1 MRARGIFGWSRWR
14 CCKDYRQQG
23 AKQFWKIRIA
33 REKGTKSLS
42 KIYLRRQSRF
52 TKSERLCS
60 INVVLSYWLERPG
73 KLNFHQSFNAVDR
86 ETFRRDKTSG
96 YMRMLSGA
104 TLALSFF
111 LVIFRFLDNIISLHS
126 LRSFRSARFA
136 RSVQF
141 TPLISLIRFISQG
154 KITRKNDRF
163 KLVPEIILI

>member
-1 MRARGIFGWSRWR
+1 MIR
-14 CCKDYRQQG
+14 
-23 AKQFWKIRIA
+23 KQFGGNSADFALNLCVLGVSSDEADDVAARTIVSKEYNSLSLVCEIRIA
-33 REKGTKSLS
+33 DKKRTENLS
-42 KIYLRRQSRF
+42 KISLRRQSKF

-86 ETFRRDKTSG
+86 QTFRRDKTSG

-126 LRSFRSARFA
+126 LRSVHSAHFA
-136 RSVQF
+136 H
-141 TPLISLIRFISQG
+141 
-154 KITRKNDRF
+154 
-163 KLVPEIILI
+163 